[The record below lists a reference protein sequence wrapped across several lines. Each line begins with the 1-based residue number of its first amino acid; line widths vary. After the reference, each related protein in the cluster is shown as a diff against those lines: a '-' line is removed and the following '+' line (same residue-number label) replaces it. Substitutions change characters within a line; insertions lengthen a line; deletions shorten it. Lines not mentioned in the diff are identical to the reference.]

1 MAGVACSRVNSDL
14 LNCNDWKELRRMNL
28 KNLFEKVNLKCRFE
42 KEKTIKSEKRKSVK
56 SVRVEKQAN
65 GR

>member
-1 MAGVACSRVNSDL
+1 
-14 LNCNDWKELRRMNL
+14 MNL